1 MAMYFFPNPGHPLGT
16 SWTLSPEPY
25 HEAGALGSDAR
36 YLGYSIED
44 ACLSVPVVP
53 VEERENRAYILAKVS
68 RNERRNRSSTFEVSS
83 FLRAHLAFL
92 SLIRFCSTTTTSL
105 PQKRSFYSPS
115 FQRPSKTSLFSTI
128 SPPSSRIV

>member
-44 ACLSVPVVP
+44 ACMGVETVPF
-53 VEERENRAYILAKVS
+53 EERENRAYILAKVS
-68 RNERRNRSSTFEVSS
+68 ERRRERELNTF
-83 FLRAHLAFL
+83 AFK
-92 SLIRFCSTTTTSL
+92 SSL
-105 PQKRSFYSPS
+105 PFFP
-115 FQRPSKTSLFSTI
+115 FL
-128 SPPSSRIV
+128 